1 MNRLVTYVRQLLGSI
16 EQVSNRGLVRQYSA
30 HNSQD
35 IEGRPLEFAVVLDN
49 GYQAVCDNRNVD
61 LYPNSI
67 LCVAPEGCHSEMLL
81 YPSEEQF
88 NLPSLFV
95 KHSNITGLE
104 YKVVGQERESS
115 LQFRSIV
122 DYPPESTGILL
133 LGLIAREAYRL
144 IKQNVI
150 RVVQKVF
157 SVYDFVVEMRLLSDD
172 EVGVDDVDS
181 VQSGKVIIAFV
192 KDVECIRLIRNV
204 IHRIHIMDFCFRDMN
219 IGWYLS
225 HNVEKCVNLDSSL
238 CFSEECPLE
247 QTQAEV
253 NGGGVKR
260 IELSMQDKLP
270 VQSLALSKIN
280 HVVGELFKYPVVP
293 VGIRVGNIAELD
305 VSAAKSEMITLILDG
320 INDTDYFPEAVAA
333 GKLSVHHHKKLIPAC
348 EGLHILV
355 STVLL
360 DDSIEDSL
368 RQKLNELTEKVFSAI
383 HAGLYC
389 SQAAKL
395 RNQFKSTRAIFAYN

>member
-1 MNRLVTYVRQLLGSI
+1 
-16 EQVSNRGLVRQYSA
+16 
-30 HNSQD
+30 
-35 IEGRPLEFAVVLDN
+35 
-49 GYQAVCDNRNVD
+49 
-61 LYPNSI
+61 
-67 LCVAPEGCHSEMLL
+67 
-81 YPSEEQF
+81 
-88 NLPSLFV
+88 
-95 KHSNITGLE
+95 
-104 YKVVGQERESS
+104 
-115 LQFRSIV
+115 
-122 DYPPESTGILL
+122 
-133 LGLIAREAYRL
+133 
-144 IKQNVI
+144 
-150 RVVQKVF
+150 
-157 SVYDFVVEMRLLSDD
+157 MRLLSDD

-219 IGWYLS
+219 IGWNLS

-247 QTQAEV
+247 QTQSEV

-270 VQSLALSKIN
+270 VQSLALSKID

-383 HAGLYC
+383 HAGLC
-389 SQAAKL
+389 CFQEANL
-395 RNQFKSTRAIFAYN
+395 RNQFKSTRAIFCL

>member
-1 MNRLVTYVRQLLGSI
+1 
-16 EQVSNRGLVRQYSA
+16 
-30 HNSQD
+30 
-35 IEGRPLEFAVVLDN
+35 
-49 GYQAVCDNRNVD
+49 
-61 LYPNSI
+61 
-67 LCVAPEGCHSEMLL
+67 
-81 YPSEEQF
+81 
-88 NLPSLFV
+88 
-95 KHSNITGLE
+95 
-104 YKVVGQERESS
+104 
-115 LQFRSIV
+115 
-122 DYPPESTGILL
+122 
-133 LGLIAREAYRL
+133 
-144 IKQNVI
+144 
-150 RVVQKVF
+150 
-157 SVYDFVVEMRLLSDD
+157 MRLLSDD

-219 IGWYLS
+219 IGRYLS
-225 HNVEKCVNLDSSL
+225 HNVEKCVILDSSL

-253 NGGGVKR
+253 YGGGVKR

-270 VQSLALSKIN
+270 VQPLALSKID
-280 HVVGELFKYPVVP
+280 HVVGKLFKYPVVP
-293 VGIRVGNIAELD
+293 VGIGIGNIAELD

>member
-1 MNRLVTYVRQLLGSI
+1 MNRLITYIRQLFGTI
-16 EQVSNRGLVRQYSA
+16 KQVSDWSLVRQHSA

-35 IEGRPLEFAVVLDN
+35 IECCPLELAVVLDN
-49 GYQAVCDNRNVD
+49 SYQAVCDNRNID
-61 LYPNSI
+61 LYPNSV
-67 LCVAPEGCHSEMLL
+67 LGVSPEGRYSEMLL
-81 YPSEEQF
+81 YSSEEQL
-88 NLPSLFV
+88 NLPSLLV
-95 KHSNITGLE
+95 QQSYITSLKYE
-104 YKVVGQERESS
+104 VVCQERERS

-150 RVVQKVF
+150 RVVQQVF
-157 SVYDFVVEMRLLSDD
+157 SVHDFVVEMRLLSDD
-172 EVGVDDVDS
+172 EVGVNDVDS

-204 IHRIHIMDFCFRDMN
+204 IHRIHIMNFCFRDMN
-219 IGWYLS
+219 VGRYLS
-225 HNVEKCVNLDSSL
+225 YHVKKRVNFDSSL
-238 CFSEECPLE
+238 CFSEERPLE
-247 QTQAEV
+247 QAKAEIY
-253 NGGGVKR
+253 GGGVKR
-260 IELSMQDKLP
+260 IELSIQDKLP
-270 VQSLALSKIN
+270 VQPLALSKID

-293 VGIRVGNIAELD
+293 VGIGVGNIAEFD

-320 INDTDYFPEAVAA
+320 VNNADYFPEAVAA

-355 STVLL
+355 SSVLL

-383 HAGLYC
+383 HSVLIYFWTV
-389 SQAAKL
+389 KL
-395 RNQFKSTRAIFAYN
+395 RNQFKSTRGIFAYN

>member
-1 MNRLVTYVRQLLGSI
+1 MLIIKEQL
-16 EQVSNRGLVRQYSA
+16 
-30 HNSQD
+30 
-35 IEGRPLEFAVVLDN
+35 
-49 GYQAVCDNRNVD
+49 
-61 LYPNSI
+61 
-67 LCVAPEGCHSEMLL
+67 
-81 YPSEEQF
+81 
-88 NLPSLFV
+88 NLPSLLV
-95 KHSNITGLE
+95 QQSYITGLE

-150 RVVQKVF
+150 RVVQQVF
-157 SVYDFVVEMRLLSDD
+157 SVHDFVVEMRLLSDD

-219 IGWYLS
+219 IGRYLS
-225 HNVEKCVNLDSSL
+225 HNVEKCVILDSSL

-247 QTQAEV
+247 QTQA
-253 NGGGVKR
+253 
-260 IELSMQDKLP
+260 
-270 VQSLALSKIN
+270 
-280 HVVGELFKYPVVP
+280 VGELFKYPVVP
-293 VGIRVGNIAELD
+293 VGIRVGNIVELD
-305 VSAAKSEMITLILDG
+305 VATAKSEMITLILDG
-320 INDTDYFPEAVAA
+320 INDTDYFPKAVAA

-368 RQKLNELTEKVFSAI
+368 RQKLNELTEKIFSAI

-389 SQAAKL
+389 FQAAKF
-395 RNQFKSTRAIFAYN
+395 RNQFKATRDIFAYN